1 MSSIL
6 TDKNQLIS
14 YDELLTTQM
23 LQIEGI
29 VRILIKKGI
38 ATEDGL
44 LEEVRILKIEM
55 AEKIRKMSKGN

>member
-1 MSSIL
+1 M
-6 TDKNQLIS
+6 DKNQLIS

-38 ATEDGL
+38 ATEDEL
-44 LEEVRILKIEM
+44 LEEVRILKMEM
-55 AEKIRKMSKGN
+55 AEKIRKMSKEN

>member
-1 MSSIL
+1 MNEK
-6 TDKNQLIS
+6 DKLVS

-38 ATEDGL
+38 ATEDEL
-44 LEEVRILKIEM
+44 LDEVRILKMEM
-55 AEKIRKMSKGN
+55 AEKIKRMSKEN

>member
-1 MSSIL
+1 VSSIL

-29 VRILIKKGI
+29 VRILFKKGI